1 MIVPDP
7 VREKVLTDPVPL
19 PVNENENG
27 VCALAAFHRLPASKA
42 DARVSKVR
50 VWDIK
55 MPPG

>member
-7 VREKVLTDPVPL
+7 VPEKVLTVPVPL

-42 DARVSKVR
+42 DASVIKVR